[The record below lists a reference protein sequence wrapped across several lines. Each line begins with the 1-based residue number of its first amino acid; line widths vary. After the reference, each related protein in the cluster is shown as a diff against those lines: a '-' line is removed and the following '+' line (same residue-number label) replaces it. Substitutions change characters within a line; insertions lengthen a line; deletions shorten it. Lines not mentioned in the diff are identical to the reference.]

1 MKVGLK
7 REKKNE
13 KDRQG
18 LGWLMVRRATMVKM
32 GVVGM
37 ASVREGRRGSNKE
50 KMKEKDERKRG

>member
-18 LGWLMVRRATMVKM
+18 LGWHMVKLVANGEDGNRGY
-32 GVVGM
+32 GVG
-37 ASVREGRRGSNKE
+37 EGRE
-50 KMKEKDERKRG
+50 ERK